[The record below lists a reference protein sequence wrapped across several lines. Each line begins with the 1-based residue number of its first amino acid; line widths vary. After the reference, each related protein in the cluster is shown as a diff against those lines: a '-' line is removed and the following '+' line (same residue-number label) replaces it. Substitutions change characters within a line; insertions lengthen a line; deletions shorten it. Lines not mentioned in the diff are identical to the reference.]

1 MYKYLSTISLSLIFL
16 NSCASSTNINKQK
29 ETITYQKQFNSI
41 WNIVKSDPYKELPQ
55 NEVSYF
61 SLSKD
66 DKSQILEDAKRT
78 IKSKEDILPYFDKL
92 AHPNGICFKG
102 TWNITK
108 DNIYTGYFKK
118 NSKAL
123 IIARA
128 SSALSNT
135 KTEETRTFG
144 FAGKIFPTTNPN
156 KIINKNTANF
166 FLIDDLG
173 GTKINYYANTT
184 LSNAPEISFNYE
196 VLKNLFYALK
206 LKDAFERADKN
217 PNIRQVY
224 EISELNETKNIKTPK
239 YMKIK
244 ARYILNKNA
253 SDFRDELSISS
264 KDLIFDIFVSEDK
277 KNWNNIG
284 NIILDESVVS
294 ESCDHRL
301 HFSHPK
307 YKSLD

>member
-1 MYKYLSTISLSLIFL
+1 MYRLIITIPLSLLFL
-16 NSCASSTNINKQK
+16 SSCASSTNINKQK

-41 WNIVKSDPYKELPQ
+41 WNIVKSDSYNKLPQ
-55 NEVSYF
+55 DTVSYF
-61 SLSKD
+61 NLSKNG
-66 DKSQILEDAKRT
+66 KSQILEDARRT
-78 IKSKEDILPYFDKL
+78 LKSKEDILPYFNKL

-108 DNIYTGYFKK
+108 KNIYSGYFKK
-118 NSKAL
+118 DSQAL

-135 KTEETRTFG
+135 KKGQIRTFG
-144 FAGKIFPTTNPN
+144 FAGKLFPTTNPN
-156 KIINKNTANF
+156 KIINTNTANF

-173 GTKINYYANTT
+173 GTSEEYYTNTT
-184 LSNAPEISFNYE
+184 LTNAPEVSFNYE
-196 VLKNLFYALK
+196 VFKNIFYALK
-206 LKDAFERADKN
+206 VKSAFEEADKN

-224 EISELNETKNIKTPK
+224 EIAQLKENNEIITPK

-244 ARYILNKNA
+244 SKYILNKNVN
-253 SDFRDELSISS
+253 DFRDELQI
-264 KDLIFDIFVSEDK
+264 KDKELIFNIFVSDDK
-277 KNWNNIG
+277 KNWNSIG

-294 ESCDHRL
+294 QSCDHRL

-307 YKSLD
+307 YK

>member
-1 MYKYLSTISLSLIFL
+1 MYKLIITTFLLLFLTSCSSSTI
-16 NSCASSTNINKQK
+16 NTTKKENIIYK
-29 ETITYQKQFNSI
+29 KQFNSI
-41 WNIVKSDPYKELPQ
+41 WNIVKSDPYIHLPQ
-55 NEVSYF
+55 DEVSYF

-66 DKSQILEDAKRT
+66 NKSLILKDAKRT
-78 IKSKEDILPYFDKL
+78 LSSKEDILPYFNKL

-108 DNIYTGYFKK
+108 KNIYSGYFKL

-135 KTEETRTFG
+135 KSKEIRTFG
-144 FAGKIFPTTNPN
+144 FAGKLFPTN
-156 KIINKNTANF
+156 KKDEIFKNNTANF

-173 GTKINYYANTT
+173 GTRINYYANTT
-184 LSNAPEISFNYE
+184 LINAPKVSFNLE
-196 VLKNLFYALK
+196 VLKNIFYALK
-206 LKDAFERADKN
+206 VKNAFEKADKN

-224 EISELNETKNIKTPK
+224 EISQLKENSTIITPK
-239 YMKIK
+239 YMQIK
-244 ARYILNKNA
+244 AAYILNEEE
-253 SDFRDELSISS
+253 DFRNELEIINN
-264 KDLIFDIFVSEDK
+264 DLVFDIFVSEDK
-277 KNWNNIG
+277 KIWDNIG

-294 ESCDHRL
+294 SSCDHRL

-307 YKSLD
+307 YK

>member
-1 MYKYLSTISLSLIFL
+1 MYKSIITIPLSIICL

-41 WNIVKSDPYKELPQ
+41 WNIVKSDSYNKLPQ
-55 NEVSYF
+55 DTVSYF
-61 SLSKD
+61 NLSKD
-66 DKSQILEDAKRT
+66 GKSQILEDARRT
-78 IKSKEDILPYFDKL
+78 LKSKEDILPYFDKL

-108 DNIYTGYFKK
+108 KNIYSGYFKK
-118 NSKAL
+118 DSQAL

-135 KTEETRTFG
+135 KKGQIRTFG
-144 FAGKIFPTTNPN
+144 FTGKLFPTTNPN
-156 KIINKNTANF
+156 KIINTNTANF

-173 GTKINYYANTT
+173 GTSEEYYTNTT
-184 LSNAPEISFNYE
+184 LTNAPEVSFNYE
-196 VLKNLFYALK
+196 VFKNIFYALK
-206 LKDAFERADKN
+206 VKSAFEEADNN

-224 EISELNETKNIKTPK
+224 EIAQLKENNEIITPK

-244 ARYILNKNA
+244 SKYILNKNVN
-253 SDFRDELSISS
+253 DFRDELQI
-264 KDLIFDIFVSEDK
+264 KDKELIFNIFVSDDK
-277 KNWNNIG
+277 KNWNSIG

-294 ESCDHRL
+294 QSCDHRL

-307 YKSLD
+307 YK